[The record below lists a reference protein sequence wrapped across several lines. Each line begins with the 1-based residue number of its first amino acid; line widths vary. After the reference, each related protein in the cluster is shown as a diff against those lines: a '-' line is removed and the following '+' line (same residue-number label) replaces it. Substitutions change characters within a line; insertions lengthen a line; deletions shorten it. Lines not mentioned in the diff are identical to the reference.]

1 MSEAPPL
8 RVAVIGGGIAGLAAT
23 TAFLKLKDE
32 GANIDIQ
39 VYEAAPVFAEIGAG
53 VSFGPNAQRALRMMG
68 AGDALDAVAGPPGDD
83 ADLWFHFVVAEAG
96 KDSGKDIMEVRGVDA
111 ARGNVHRADFL
122 DQLIRRVPKQV
133 AHFHH
138 RLSSYVPHS
147 NGVTLNFESGQQAEC
162 DVLVASDGIKS
173 NTRKCMF
180 ERKGLDLDT
189 QKATFSN
196 WVAWRGLITKD
207 KFREIFGHQAKDK
220 MMLCGYRKHILHFPV
235 RNGELINIVGFVQD
249 LDKKKLG
256 DHTGPWAEERPRSEM
271 LKDYSDFNEQCL
283 EMLKCIENPSI
294 WGIFELPDIE
304 SCVDDRVLLI
314 GDADHATTPH
324 QGAGAGQALE
334 DALFIAALLSNSKT
348 SSTTLDRRPEAIQK
362 ALQVYEQTRHER
374 GVKVKRT
381 SREAGLLYEMCGV
394 DGEGR
399 DTTKMGENL
408 RKRMNWIWDWDTKSE
423 LDKALNM
430 L

>member
-1 MSEAPPL
+1 MNNSSPL
-8 RVAVIGGGIAGLAAT
+8 RVAIIGGGIAGLAAT
-23 TAFLKLKDE
+23 TAFLKLKEE
-32 GANIDIQ
+32 GANIQID

-68 AGDALDAVAGPPGDD
+68 AGDALDATAGPPGDD

-96 KDSGKDIMEVRGVDA
+96 PDSGKSIMEVRGADA

-122 DQLIRRVPKQV
+122 DQLIRRVPKEV

-138 RLSSYVPHS
+138 RLSSYEPHES
-147 NGVTLNFESGQQAEC
+147 GVTLKFESGQTAEC

-173 NTRKCMF
+173 ATRRCMY
-180 ERKGLDLDT
+180 ERKGLDLEL
-189 QKATFSN
+189 QKARFSN
-196 WVAWRGLITKD
+196 WVAWRGLISKD
-207 KFREIFGHQAKDK
+207 KFREIFGQEAKDK

-235 RNGELINIVGFVQD
+235 RNGELVNIVGFVQD
-249 LDKKKLG
+249 LDHKKLG
-256 DHTGPWAEERPRSEM
+256 NHTGPWAEERPRSEM
-271 LKDYSDFNEQCL
+271 LQDFADFNEQCL
-283 EMLKCIENPSI
+283 QMLKCIENPSI

-304 SCVDDRVLLI
+304 SCIDERVVLI

-334 DALFIAALLSNSKT
+334 DALFVAALLSAPQT
-348 SSTTLDRRPEAIQK
+348 ASTPLNERPAAIQK

-394 DGEGR
+394 DGEGK
-399 DTTKMGENL
+399 DTDKMGENL
-408 RKRMNWIWDWDTKSE
+408 RTRMPWIWDYDTKAE
-423 LDKALNM
+423 LDRALEM